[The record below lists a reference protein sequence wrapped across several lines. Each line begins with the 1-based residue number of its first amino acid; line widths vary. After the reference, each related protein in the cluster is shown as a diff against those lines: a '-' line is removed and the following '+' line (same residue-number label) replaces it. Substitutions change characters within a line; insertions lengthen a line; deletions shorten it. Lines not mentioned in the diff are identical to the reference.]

1 MSIYVVAIA
10 VFATI
15 VFAVSSIYGRYLIF
29 DTENSYHF
37 YLYQTIVSFFLY
49 FLINILLII
58 LNIIEI
64 APISLYNSY
73 IIILSSMFAFI
84 GLLTLFR
91 GFEVGDVSVGGI
103 FLSSRVL
110 VSVPLAVLVIGEIFP
125 VITYFF
131 IFVTLLGALLASYQS
146 SFSLVKIITFRA
158 SGTNW
163 FIITLVF
170 WAVSNTLVRELNNEV
185 YPLFFLLIRS
195 ILFVFLGIVTFPLF
209 NKLFAK
215 GKKMK
220 INYSIVVNTIF
231 YAIILIIAQTSFVYA
246 LGENLT
252 ITEGVGILEGVFTF
266 IFVISLYKTEFFKK
280 YLFEATDIKT
290 LSIRITGVI
299 LAFLGTAGAISQ
311 IIA

>member
-1 MSIYVVAIA
+1 LSIYIVAIA
-10 VFATI
+10 VFATL

-37 YLYQTIVSFFLY
+37 YLYQTIVSFLLF
-49 FLINILLII
+49 FLINVLLIG

-64 APISLYNSY
+64 TPISLYNSY

-84 GLLTLFR
+84 GFLTLFR
-91 GFEVGDVSVGGI
+91 GFEVGDVSVGGV

-125 VITYFF
+125 IITYLF
-131 IFVTLLGALLASYQS
+131 IFITLIGALLASYQS

-163 FIITLVF
+163 FIITLIF

-195 ILFVFLGIVTFPLF
+195 ILFVFLGIITFPLF
-209 NKLFAK
+209 NRLLAK

-220 INYSIVVNTIF
+220 INYNIVVNTIF

-252 ITEGVGILEGVFTF
+252 IAEGVGILEGVFTV
-266 IFVISLYKTEFFKK
+266 ILVISLYKTEFFKK
-280 YLFEATDIKT
+280 YLFEATDFKT

-299 LAFLGTAGAISQ
+299 LAFLGAAGAISQ
-311 IIA
+311 IIV